1 MRALITLVLP
11 LILIACG
18 KAAEEATTAKSATQ
32 SPISMPVTTV
42 ALGDIVLHPELTAQA
57 QVTSRNI
64 SKISA
69 EISARI
75 ESMPIEPGQRIA
87 KGTVVARLDCRDARI
102 ALQQAQAQLAT
113 IDARLQ
119 LSAQQLKRSEDLAAK
134 NFISGD
140 ALDQRRTEVNVIR
153 AERQLSLSQ
162 VQAAQR
168 NVDKCVMASPFD
180 AVVESKLANV
190 GELASPGTPLV
201 TLWDMS
207 GIEVAAD
214 VQHKDADSLSRA
226 DAIVLETLEASY
238 PLSLKRISPAQDPN
252 ARTREARLA
261 FIKDKPQP
269 GASGRIKWR
278 ANEAYLP
285 ADYILQR
292 EGRLGVF
299 IAEGDKARFVS
310 LPDAQEGRPALVRLP
325 PDTRVI
331 AEGRLA
337 LKDGQAITANEHAAA
352 DKKAM

>member
-1 MRALITLVLP
+1 MRAPAILFLP

-18 KAAEEATTAKSATQ
+18 KSTDETAATK
-32 SPISMPVTTV
+32 PISQTPATARVTTL
-42 ALGDIVLHPELTAQA
+42 ALQDIVLYPDLTAQA

-75 ESMPIEPGQRIA
+75 DSLPVEPGQRIDRG
-87 KGTVVARLDCRDARI
+87 KVVARLDCRDARI

-113 IDARLQ
+113 TDARLQ
-119 LSAQQLKRSEDLAAK
+119 LSAQQLKRNEDLAAR

-153 AERQLSLSQ
+153 AERQLSQSQ

-168 NVDKCVMASPFD
+168 NVAKCVMVSPFE

-207 GIEVAAD
+207 GLEVVAD
-214 VQHKDADSLSRA
+214 VQQKDVDSLSRA
-226 DAIVLETLEASY
+226 DAVTLETPEAAF
-238 PLSLKRISPAQDPN
+238 PLLLKRISPAQDTS

-278 ANEAYLP
+278 AKETYLP
-285 ADYILQR
+285 ADYVLQR
-292 EGRLGVF
+292 DGKFGVF
-299 IAEGDKARFVS
+299 IAEGSKARFIF
-310 LPDAQEGRPALVRLP
+310 LPDVQEGRPALITLP
-325 PDTRVI
+325 GNTRVI
-331 AEGRLA
+331 AEGRFA
-337 LKDGQAITANEHAAA
+337 LKDGQAITANGQAAA
-352 DKKAM
+352 DNKAM

>member
-1 MRALITLVLP
+1 MRAYAILFLPVVLIS
-11 LILIACG
+11 CG
-18 KAAEEATTAKSATQ
+18 KPADETRTAKPVSQAPAATR
-32 SPISMPVTTV
+32 VTT
-42 ALGDIVLHPELTAQA
+42 LRLQDIVLYPELTAQA

-75 ESMPIEPGQRIA
+75 ESLPVEPGQRIA
-87 KGTVVARLDCRDARI
+87 RGKVVARLDCRDARI

-113 IDARLQ
+113 TDARLQ
-119 LSAQQLKRSEDLAAK
+119 LSAQQLKRNEDLAAK

-153 AERQLSLSQ
+153 AERQLSQSQ

-168 NVDKCVMASPFD
+168 NVAKCVMMSPFD

-207 GIEVAAD
+207 SLEVAAD
-214 VQHKDADSLSRA
+214 VQQKDADSLSRA
-226 DAIVLETLEASY
+226 DAVTLETAEAAFA
-238 PLSLKRISPAQDPN
+238 LALTRISPAQDTS

-261 FIKDKPQP
+261 FTKDKPQP

-278 ANEAYLP
+278 ARETYLP
-285 ADYILQR
+285 ADYVLQR
-292 EGRLGVF
+292 DGKFGVF
-299 IAEGDKARFVS
+299 IAEGGKARLIS
-310 LPDAQEGRPALVRLP
+310 LPDAQEGRPALIALP

-331 AEGRLA
+331 AEGRFA
-337 LKDGQAITANEHAAA
+337 LKDGQAITENEQAAA
-352 DKKAM
+352 DNKAM

>member
-1 MRALITLVLP
+1 MRASIILVLP
-11 LILIACG
+11 LALMACG
-18 KAAEEATTAKSATQ
+18 KAADESDAAKPAPQTAA
-32 SPISMPVTTV
+32 PAPVTTV
-42 ALGDIVLHPELTAQA
+42 ALQDIVLHPELSAQA

-75 ESMPIEPGQRIA
+75 ESLPVEPGQRIA
-87 KGTVVARLDCRDARI
+87 KGKIVARLDCRDAKI

-113 IDARLQ
+113 IEARLQ
-119 LSAQQLKRSEDLAAK
+119 LSAQQLKRNEDLAAK

-153 AERQLSLSQ
+153 AERQLSQSQ

-168 NVDKCVMASPFD
+168 NVAKCVMVSPFD

-190 GELASPGTPLV
+190 GELASPGTPLL

-207 GIEVAAD
+207 GLEVAAG
-214 VQHKDADSLSRA
+214 VQQKDADSLSRA
-226 DAIVLETLEASY
+226 DAITLDTPEAAF

-261 FIKDKPQP
+261 FAKSSPQP

-278 ANEAYLP
+278 AKEAYLP
-285 ADYILQR
+285 ADFVQQR
-292 EGRLGVF
+292 EGRYGVF
-299 IAEGDKARFVS
+299 IAESNQARFIA
-310 LPDAQEGRPALVRLP
+310 LPDAQEGRPVLITLP
-325 PDTRVI
+325 PETRVI
-331 AEGRLA
+331 AEGRFA
-337 LKDGQAITANEHAAA
+337 LKDGQPITAAETG
-352 DKKAM
+352 KKAQ